1 MQILEQN
8 LQSLIMQKQAFQVEL
23 SETEAAISELG
34 KTEGDVFKI
43 IGSIMIKSKREGLIK
58 ELNHKKELINLR
70 LKSIDRDEGPLIET
84 AEKLREKVL
93 SKIKN

>member
-1 MQILEQN
+1 
-8 LQSLIMQKQAFQVEL
+8 
-23 SETEAAISELG
+23 
-34 KTEGDVFKI
+34 
-43 IGSIMIKSKREGLIK
+43 
-58 ELNHKKELINLR
+58 LNHKKELINLR